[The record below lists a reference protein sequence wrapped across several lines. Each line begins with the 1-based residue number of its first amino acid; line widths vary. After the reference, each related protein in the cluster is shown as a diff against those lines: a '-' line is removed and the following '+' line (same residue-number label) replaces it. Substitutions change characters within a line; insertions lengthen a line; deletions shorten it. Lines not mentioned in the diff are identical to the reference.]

1 MKLGH
6 CLAYLAALVCFL
18 VHGLEVE
25 TDAGQPRD
33 HTLNLND
40 PKGSFRCKPPRY
52 FANTAMQRKTRSRWH
67 SCPHPVRNH
76 PFDTTKKRPA

>member
-18 VHGLEVE
+18 VRGLEVG
-25 TDAGQPRD
+25 TDAGQPTD

-40 PKGSFRCKPPRY
+40 AKGSFRCKPPRY
-52 FANTAMQRKTRSRWH
+52 F
-67 SCPHPVRNH
+67 C
-76 PFDTTKKRPA
+76 